1 MPKGDTSQRERKKE
15 NKKSKNN
22 NNIYSSKH
30 VRMLENNLCKN
41 KLNKIK

>member
-30 VRMLENNLCKN
+30 VRILQNNLSKN
-41 KLNKIK
+41 KLNKN